1 MNNFVFNPPM
11 FDSDTHDE
19 HVGNDKPLTER
30 LNCLKEVEKYFID
43 RCVEKKIFWS
53 FDCTGEESHNFK
65 TLNYSSY
72 AGLFIMHP
80 LHAETSMLQMHEALF
95 DNENKLN
102 FSEFIIKNYNENNAN
117 KYNYQREQFNKN
129 IDALV
134 VLPGEN
140 KIRTNICLNKLKWII
155 AKHGKKVV
163 IKPHPLTRPQT
174 IDELCKQLNIN
185 GDYFAPINSDLYFLH
200 KKASVVYTT
209 HISET
214 ALYSVL
220 LNKAISP
227 IDAIQARIP
236 GSFTHINHYF
246 FTNQNAKMMIDKMF
260 SSYKSGVVHP
270 EIDKNWKEKI
280 DKYIQYISNV
290 RERQKYFYI
299 LG

>member
-1 MNNFVFNPPM
+1 MKNVNFKTPM
-11 FDSDTHDE
+11 FDPVTHNK
-19 HVGNDKPLTER
+19 HVGNDKPLTKR
-30 LNCLKEVEKYFID
+30 LNCLKQVEKYFIN

-65 TLNYSSY
+65 TLNYATY

-80 LHAETSMLQMHEALF
+80 LHTETSMSQMHEALF
-95 DNENKLN
+95 DNETKLN
-102 FSEFIIKNYNENNAN
+102 FSEFILKNYNENNAN
-117 KYNYQREQFNKN
+117 KYTYQCDQYDKN

-163 IKPHPLTRPQT
+163 IKPHPLTLPQT
-174 IDELCKQLNIN
+174 IDELCKELNITN
-185 GDYFAPINSDLYFLH
+185 DYFAPINCDLYSLH
-200 KKASVVYTT
+200 RKASVVYTT

-214 ALYSVL
+214 ALYSIL
-220 LNKAISP
+220 LDKAISP

-236 GSFTHINHYF
+236 GSFSHINHYL
-246 FTNQNAKMMIDKMF
+246 FTNQNAKTMIDKMF

-280 DKYIQYISNV
+280 DKYIDYILNV

-299 LG
+299 VG